1 MFGNDVLSDDALSRI
16 LSSFVTPLSNDWSI
30 PEEEPTEEDEPS
42 KRLRVDTQQAGA
54 ILQRLDVL
62 EHLVRGNA
70 SPSTPLSA
78 SGLRADALRAAV
90 ESAGSRMEAL
100 MGEIA
105 SLRRQVKQLQRDKA
119 KLQAAPTEPV
129 ATEASITPSQ
139 SVSASTSMP
148 STTASM
154 TASMTAST
162 TASTQSGAGEEA
174 GGDAEKEELAKQV
187 KALQLQVESRGEAVQ
202 AAEKD
207 AARLR
212 EHVATLQATLVR
224 REQECE
230 EAARARE
237 RETENHRYCVDALQH
252 DWRRE
257 EAEFA
262 ALRDD
267 GEALL
272 RRVEAEL
279 AEGAAAAQREKEEGR
294 AAAEKALGEAAQVK
308 RERDAFEKKL
318 KRRKLFGE
326 VLADAERAIAKL
338 RDAVKQGEAGNAGN
352 AGNGTEAARV
362 EVLKSQ
368 LKDMSEAFRSC
379 EALLHKTKNLVIFGD
394 KKNDQLLSEFLEL
407 QKACDELRAEKDRGV
422 AAQKEQEQ
430 EAERLRAENAEL
442 RASNEAL
449 EAECARV
456 VEEVRAVHGE
466 VMAAVAS
473 EDSFERQAAEKEKEA
488 ARLRREVEELGGT
501 VQSLRGS
508 VKRERFLF
516 VAAVGS
522 VEA

>member
-1 MFGNDVLSDDALSRI
+1 MLDVFGNDVLSDDALSRI

-42 KRLRVDTQQAGA
+42 KRLHVDIQQAGA

-100 MGEIA
+100 MGEIT

-119 KLQAAPTEPV
+119 KLQAAPTEPA
-129 ATEASITPSQ
+129 ATEGSITPSQ

-148 STTASM
+148 SM

-202 AAEKD
+202 AAEKE

-237 RETENHRYCVDALQH
+237 REAENHRYCVDALQH

-508 VKRERFLF
+508 VKRERFRF

>member
-1 MFGNDVLSDDALSRI
+1 MLDVFGSDVLSDDALSRI

-30 PEEEPTEEDEPS
+30 PEEESTEEDEPS

-54 ILQRLDVL
+54 ILQRLDAL

-119 KLQAAPTEPV
+119 KLQATPTEPA
-129 ATEASITPSQ
+129 ATEGSITPSQ
-139 SVSASTSMP
+139 SVPATVSMP
-148 STTASM
+148 STTAS
-154 TASMTAST
+154 T
-162 TASTQSGAGEEA
+162 TASTPSSAGEEA

-187 KALQLQVESRGEAVQ
+187 KALQLQVESRGEAAQ
-202 AAEKD
+202 EAEKE

-212 EHVATLQATLVR
+212 EHVDALQATLVR

-230 EAARARE
+230 EAARERE
-237 RETENHRYCVDALQH
+237 REAENHRYCVDALQH

-279 AEGAAAAQREKEEGR
+279 EEGAAAARREKEEGR

-338 RDAVKQGEAGNAGN
+338 RDAVKQGEASNAGG
-352 AGNGTEAARV
+352 ADGTEAARV

-407 QKACDELRAEKDRGV
+407 QKACDELRAEKDRGA

-466 VMAAVAS
+466 VMAAVAG
-473 EDSFERQAAEKEKEA
+473 EDSFERQAAAKAKEA

-508 VKRERFLF
+508 VKRERFRF
-516 VAAVGS
+516 VGAVGS